1 MKKILLF
8 TTALLLLTACQ
19 ESLEEKA
26 AREAREVTE
35 SKCPMPIGDNM
46 YLDSIVFDIPTL
58 TQTQYFRFTGN
69 SDNDSTVENIVSD
82 FEYARGWHTTPHCIW
97 LYTTL
102 LTPEKLCKT
111 RFDSRGMRTV
121 QNDFKEYGTMDATG
135 KNITPA
141 SNVVTFTLENEKNIV
156 ETILTADEARRYTI
170 KNVFTEWNPVKTL
183 KQVEKKAR
191 QLWRRQ

>member
-69 SDNDSTVENIVSD
+69 SDNDSTVENIVSNND
-82 FEYARGWHTTPHCIW
+82 LKG
-97 LYTTL
+97 TL
-102 LTPEKLCKT
+102 
-111 RFDSRGMRTV
+111 
-121 QNDFKEYGTMDATG
+121 
-135 KNITPA
+135 
-141 SNVVTFTLENEKNIV
+141 
-156 ETILTADEARRYTI
+156 
-170 KNVFTEWNPVKTL
+170 VKDRPT
-183 KQVEKKAR
+183 KP
-191 QLWRRQ
+191 

>member
-69 SDNDSTVENIVSD
+69 SDNDSTVENIVSNND
-82 FEYARGWHTTPHCIW
+82 LKGTLVKELKNTPSYKALMNKGISFR
-97 LYTTL
+97 YIYGSTAK
-102 LTPEKLCKT
+102 PEKT
-111 RFDSRGMRTV
+111 YIDITV
-121 QNDFKEYGTMDATG
+121 KKEDY
-135 KNITPA
+135 
-141 SNVVTFTLENEKNIV
+141 
-156 ETILTADEARRYTI
+156 
-170 KNVFTEWNPVKTL
+170 
-183 KQVEKKAR
+183 Q
-191 QLWRRQ
+191 

>member
-46 YLDSIVFDIPTL
+46 YLDSIVFNIPTL

-69 SDNDSTVENIVSD
+69 SDNDSTVENIVSNND
-82 FEYARGWHTTPHCIW
+82 LKGTLVKELKNTPSYKALMNKGISFR
-97 LYTTL
+97 YIYGSTAE
-102 LTPEKLCKT
+102 PEKT
-111 RFDSRGMRTV
+111 YIDITV
-121 QNDFKEYGTMDATG
+121 TKEDY
-135 KNITPA
+135 
-141 SNVVTFTLENEKNIV
+141 
-156 ETILTADEARRYTI
+156 
-170 KNVFTEWNPVKTL
+170 
-183 KQVEKKAR
+183 Q
-191 QLWRRQ
+191 

>member
-8 TTALLLLTACQ
+8 TIALLLLTACQ

-69 SDNDSTVENIVSD
+69 SDNDSTVENIVSNND
-82 FEYARGWHTTPHCIW
+82 LKGTLVKELKNTPSYKALMNKGISFR
-97 LYTTL
+97 YIYGSTAE
-102 LTPEKLCKT
+102 PEKT
-111 RFDSRGMRTV
+111 YIDITV
-121 QNDFKEYGTMDATG
+121 TKEDY
-135 KNITPA
+135 
-141 SNVVTFTLENEKNIV
+141 
-156 ETILTADEARRYTI
+156 
-170 KNVFTEWNPVKTL
+170 
-183 KQVEKKAR
+183 Q
-191 QLWRRQ
+191 

>member
-69 SDNDSTVENIVSD
+69 SDNDSTVENIVSNNNLKGTLVK
-82 FEYARGWHTTPHCIW
+82 ELKNTPSYKALMNKGISFR
-97 LYTTL
+97 YIYGSTAE
-102 LTPEKLCKT
+102 PEKT
-111 RFDSRGMRTV
+111 YIDITV
-121 QNDFKEYGTMDATG
+121 TKEDY
-135 KNITPA
+135 
-141 SNVVTFTLENEKNIV
+141 
-156 ETILTADEARRYTI
+156 
-170 KNVFTEWNPVKTL
+170 
-183 KQVEKKAR
+183 Q
-191 QLWRRQ
+191 